1 MPKNRIQINNEHQ
14 KLHTLYG
21 MAFDK
26 AFFIDQKEQTKKDCL
41 NTSQP
46 LNKKMHNRVLSLN
59 AKGGVSL
66 PHTHILPSTQMALMR
81 IAILPTIQQ
90 TDCESDPGRQ

>member
-1 MPKNRIQINNEHQ
+1 MVTKPGYFSNELSNCTLGFSRCAKNGLNLGMPKNRIQINNEHQ

-41 NTSQP
+41 NTSP
-46 LNKKMHNRVLSLN
+46 AR
-59 AKGGVSL
+59 
-66 PHTHILPSTQMALMR
+66 MAL
-81 IAILPTIQQ
+81 T
-90 TDCESDPGRQ
+90 